1 MNEKII
7 FLIILYFICLN
18 NENKNKNKKDLL
30 TLDEIKA
37 LTSISVEGSSN
48 VSYFP
53 ISKYLDFNNK
63 EENENIK
70 ILKMKII

>member
-18 NENKNKNKKDLL
+18 KENKNKKDLL

-48 VSYFP
+48 GSYFP

>member
-1 MNEKII
+1 MKEKII
-7 FLIILYFICLN
+7 FLLILYFICLN
-18 NENKNKNKKDLL
+18 KENKNKKDLL

-70 ILKMKII
+70 ILIMKII